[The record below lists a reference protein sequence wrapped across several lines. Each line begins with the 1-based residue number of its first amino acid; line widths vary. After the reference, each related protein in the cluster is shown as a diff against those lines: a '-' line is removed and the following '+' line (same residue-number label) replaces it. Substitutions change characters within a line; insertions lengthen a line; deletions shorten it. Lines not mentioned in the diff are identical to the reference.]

1 MKRRNVGLIFAREIR
16 DQFRD
21 RRTLFM
27 MLVLPILLYPGM
39 GVGMLQMTV
48 LFSNQ
53 EREVVILGNENLP
66 ESSSLIEGDRFNERF
81 FKQDPGAVNSLH
93 LILESPSQKTDSEET
108 TDDLERRGVLLKA
121 KELIEIVRRKHKIDQ
136 WEKLE
141 DEVEET
147 PELLQIENE
156 LAAAFA
162 SFSAEVVILFPPGFD
177 QFINEY
183 LSQERPSDDLALT
196 DDIRP
201 VVIYSGAD
209 EGSQIA
215 YRQVVSVL
223 GQFERE
229 LLQKRGENL
238 NIPGPFL
245 RPLFESRSY
254 DGDRHHVE
262 DAAVEAQHSANL
274 WSRFFPTLL
283 ILMTLTGAFYPSIDL
298 GAGEKERG
306 TMETLLISPA
316 ARSEIVLGKFFTIL
330 LFSIM
335 TAMFNIISMGLT
347 AFYMVSMTG
356 ESQSMRMIN
365 LTLPPMS
372 SFLVMGI
379 MMVPLAAMFSAM
391 SLALATFAKSTKEGQ
406 YYLTPLMIVV
416 MGLTIFCMS
425 PGVDLTPFNSVIPVV
440 GLGLLLKNLI
450 LSPISDLDVF
460 VYVLPVLLTSIGYS
474 MIALWWA
481 IEQFHREEVLF
492 RESERL
498 DLKLW
503 IQHLLRDKE
512 PLPTTGE
519 AIACFMTI
527 MLLQFL
533 SFGLFQSLFSDPNI
547 SPVNAI
553 LQALSLQQIVII
565 ASPGLFMGL
574 LITSNFRRTFRL
586 RMARPK
592 WIGIGMVLPLL
603 LLPLAMTLQSY
614 LHWFFPELPDRIKET
629 LAPMS
634 NSDVS
639 VFKLLAVFALLPAI
653 CEELA
658 FRGFIL
664 SGFSR
669 NGRTGVAIVF
679 SALLFGV
686 MHMIPQQ
693 VFNAFLLGMVLGLL
707 ALRSGSILPGVLFHF
722 VNNAMGVLAERIP
735 PETFESG
742 PASWIATVDQEGLH
756 FSLLTLLFCLTGG
769 VAFIGHLIRSP
780 NDVSPALEEEIP
792 PSLNIAAEG

>member
-1 MKRRNVGLIFAREIR
+1 MQRRNVGLIFAREIR

-53 EREVVILGNENLP
+53 EREAVILGNENLP
-66 ESSSLIEGDRFNERF
+66 ETPLLIEGERF
-81 FKQDPGAVNSLH
+81 DKRFFTKDSEAAHGLR
-93 LILESPSQKTDSEET
+93 LILETPPSNTDQEET
-108 TDDLERRGVLLKA
+108 DLDQRDLILKA
-121 KELIEIVRRKHKIDQ
+121 HQLVEIVRQKHKIDQ
-136 WEKLE
+136 WEKTE

-147 PELLQIENE
+147 PELVQLENE

-162 SFSAEVVILFPPGFD
+162 AFPADLVIYFPPGFD

-183 LSQERPSDDLALT
+183 LSSDRPADNAAITDDL
-196 DDIRP
+196 RP
-201 VVIYSGAD
+201 VVVYSGAD
-209 EGSQIA
+209 ESSQIA
-215 YRQVVSVL
+215 YRQLASVL
-223 GQFERE
+223 GQYERE

-245 RPLFESRSY
+245 QPLFERRDY
-254 DGDRHHVE
+254 DGDRHNVE
-262 DAAVEAQHSANL
+262 DAAMEAQHSANI

-347 AFYMVSMTG
+347 AFYMASMTG
-356 ESQSMRMIN
+356 DSQSMGMIN
-365 LTLPPMS
+365 LTLPPIS
-372 SFLVMGI
+372 SFIAMSI
-379 MMVPLAAMFSAM
+379 MMIPLAAMFSAM

-450 LSPISDLDVF
+450 LSPISDVDIY

-519 AIACFMTI
+519 AIVCFLTI

-533 SFGLFQSLFSDPNI
+533 SFGLFQGLFSDPNI
-547 SPVNAI
+547 SPADAI
-553 LQALSLQQIVII
+553 LQALSLQQVVII

-574 LITSNFRRTFRL
+574 LITSSVRRTFRL

-592 WIGIGMVLPLL
+592 WIGMGIVLPIL
-603 LLPLAMTLQSY
+603 LLPLAMTLQTY
-614 LHWFFPELPDRIKET
+614 LQWFFPELPDRIKET

-634 NSDVS
+634 DPDLS

-693 VFNAFLLGMVLGLL
+693 VFNAFLLGLVLGLL
-707 ALRSGSILPGVLFHF
+707 ALRSGSIIPGVLFHF

-735 PETFESG
+735 VETFQSR
-742 PASWIATVDQEGLH
+742 PVNWIATVDQQGLH
-756 FSLLTLLFCLTGG
+756 FSILTLIICLAGG
-769 VAFIGHLIRSP
+769 GACIWHLIQST
-780 NDVSPALEEEIP
+780 NDISPALEEEIP
-792 PSLNIAAEG
+792 PTPLAVSEG